1 MSSTLVIV
9 NTGCANIS
17 SVKFAFERLGIN
29 VDVSDDVEVIAKA
42 QRVILPGVGSAP
54 AAMSSINKKALAA
67 CLRGLTQPTLGVCL
81 GMQLMV
87 TDSQE
92 GKFGK
97 TDLTN
102 SLNLIPGHVKRM
114 QVGNLRL
121 PHMGWNKVT
130 SKLANPLF
138 VGIPDGEHFYFVHS
152 YAIDDYEH
160 TLATCHYSSA
170 KKQADTGVVDINANA
185 GLIGAG
191 SIGAGSIGAGSI
203 SEGSTSAKPISAE
216 QLGADIG
223 ADIGTTFSA
232 AIYKD
237 NFFGVQFH
245 PERSSDAGA
254 QLLKNFIQL

>member
-1 MSSTLVIV
+1 MSSSLVIV

-29 VDVSDDVEVIAKA
+29 VDVSDDVKVIAKA
-42 QRVILPGVGSAP
+42 QRVLLPGVGSAP
-54 AAMSSINKKALAA
+54 AAMSSINKKALAD
-67 CLRGLTQPTLGVCL
+67 CLRSLTQPTLGVCL

-92 GKFGK
+92 GEFGK

-121 PHMGWNKVT
+121 PHMGWNRVT
-130 SKLANPLF
+130 SKNVNPLF
-138 VGIPDGEHFYFVHS
+138 VDIPEGEHFYFVHS
-152 YAIDDYEH
+152 YAIDDYAH
-160 TLATCHYSSA
+160 TLATCHYSSGKSQSDRGA
-170 KKQADTGVVDINANA
+170 LAINANTA
-185 GLIGAG
+185 
-191 SIGAGSIGAGSI
+191 
-203 SEGSTSAKPISAE
+203 PISAE
-216 QLGADIG
+216 QLK

-232 AIYKD
+232 AIHND

>member
-1 MSSTLVIV
+1 MSNSLVIV

-17 SVKFAFERLGIN
+17 SVKFAFERLGIQ
-29 VDVSDDVEVIAKA
+29 VDVSDNVEVISKA
-42 QRVILPGVGSAP
+42 QRVLLPGVGSAP
-54 AAMSSINKKALAA
+54 AAMSSINRKALAD
-67 CLRGLTQPTLGVCL
+67 CLRSLTQPTLGVCL

-92 GKFGK
+92 GEFGK
-97 TDLTN
+97 TDLTH

-121 PHMGWNKVT
+121 PHMGWNRVT
-130 SKLANPLF
+130 SKYENPLF
-138 VGIPDGEHFYFVHS
+138 AGIPDGEHFYFVHS

-160 TLATCHYSSA
+160 TLATCHYSSN
-170 KKQADTGVVDINANA
+170 KRISSTNELVNNANTEK
-185 GLIGAG
+185 L
-191 SIGAGSIGAGSI
+191 
-203 SEGSTSAKPISAE
+203 SAE
-216 QLGADIG
+216 ELK

-232 AIYKD
+232 AIHKD

>member
-1 MSSTLVIV
+1 
-9 NTGCANIS
+9 
-17 SVKFAFERLGIN
+17 VKFAFERLGIQ
-29 VDVSDDVEVIAKA
+29 VDVSDDVDVISKA
-42 QRVILPGVGSAP
+42 QRVLLPGVGSAP
-54 AAMSSINKKALAA
+54 AAMSSINRKALAD
-67 CLRGLTQPTLGVCL
+67 CLRSLTQPTLGVCL

-92 GKFGK
+92 GQFGK

-121 PHMGWNKVT
+121 PHMGWNRVN
-130 SKLANPLF
+130 SKYENPLF
-138 VGIPDGEHFYFVHS
+138 AGISDGEHFYFVHS

-160 TLATCHYSSA
+160 TLATCHYSSNKSVLTTNA
-170 KKQADTGVVDINANA
+170 SVNNVTAGKQTAGKQSADR
-185 GLIGAG
+185 L
-191 SIGAGSIGAGSI
+191 
-203 SEGSTSAKPISAE
+203 SAE
-216 QLGADIG
+216 ELKAN
-223 ADIGTTFSA
+223 IGTTFSA
-232 AIYKD
+232 AIHKD

>member
-1 MSSTLVIV
+1 MSNSLVIV
-9 NTGCANIS
+9 NTGCANIA

-29 VDVSDDVEVIAKA
+29 VDVSDDVKVIAKA
-42 QRVILPGVGSAP
+42 QRVLLPGVGSAP
-54 AAMSSINKKALAA
+54 AAMSSINRKVLAD
-67 CLRGLTQPTLGVCL
+67 CLRSLTQPTLGVCL

-92 GKFGK
+92 GEFGK

-102 SLNLIPGHVKRM
+102 SLHLIPGHVKRM

-121 PHMGWNKVT
+121 PHMGWNRVT
-130 SKLANPLF
+130 SKYINPLF
-138 VGIPDGEHFYFVHS
+138 AGIPDGEHFYFVHS
-152 YAIDDYEH
+152 YAIDDYEY
-160 TLATCHYSSA
+160 TLATCHYCSGKDKILA
-170 KKQADTGVVDINANA
+170 NNIN
-185 GLIGAG
+185 
-191 SIGAGSIGAGSI
+191 
-203 SEGSTSAKPISAE
+203 PQVISAE
-216 QLGADIG
+216 QLN

-232 AIYKD
+232 AIHKD

>member
-1 MSSTLVIV
+1 MSNSLVIV

-17 SVKFAFERLGIN
+17 SVKFAFERLGID
-29 VDVSDDVEVIAKA
+29 VEVSDDVKVIAKA
-42 QRVILPGVGSAP
+42 QRVLLPGVGSAP

-67 CLRGLTQPTLGVCL
+67 CLRALTQPTLGVCL

-92 GKFGK
+92 GEFGK

-121 PHMGWNKVT
+121 PHMGWNRVT
-130 SKLANPLF
+130 SKYANPLF

-152 YAIDDYEH
+152 YAIDDYAH

-170 KKQADTGVVDINANA
+170 KKQSDIGALAINADA
-185 GLIGAG
+185 EPIIAK
-191 SIGAGSIGAGSI
+191 SI
-203 SEGSTSAKPISAE
+203 SVE
-216 QLGADIG
+216 QLK

-232 AIYKD
+232 AIHKD